1 MGQQPL
7 DHVLINT
14 AIGLGETLLR
24 LPVFIDT
31 PLNVQTFVN
40 PIFAD
45 NDFLLAAPANK
56 VALELFRECCRSRF
70 PLSMLPLKV
79 DKNST

>member
-14 AIGLGETLLR
+14 AVRLGETLLR
-24 LPVFIDT
+24 LSVCVGT
-31 PLNVQTFVN
+31 SLNLQAFVD

-45 NDFLLAAPANK
+45 NDFLLAAPANE
-56 VALELFRECCRSRF
+56 VAIELVSECCRG
-70 PLSMLPLKV
+70 
-79 DKNST
+79 

>member
-14 AIGLGETLLR
+14 AVGLGETLLR
-24 LPVFIDT
+24 LSVFIGT

-45 NDFLLAAPANK
+45 NEFLLAASADK
-56 VALELFRECCRSRF
+56 VAIELFRECCRG
-70 PLSMLPLKV
+70 
-79 DKNST
+79 